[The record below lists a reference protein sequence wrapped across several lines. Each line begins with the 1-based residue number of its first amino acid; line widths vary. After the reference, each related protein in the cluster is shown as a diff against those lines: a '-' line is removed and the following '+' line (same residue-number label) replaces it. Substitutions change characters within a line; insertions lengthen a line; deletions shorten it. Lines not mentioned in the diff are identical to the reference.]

1 MSRFNIVF
9 NVCNDIWRESSK
21 KISIIF
27 QIFQNSITNN
37 KKVHFFHWICF
48 VILLQEI
55 REEKKR
61 KKRRREEKFLL
72 LHTCASWNNFV
83 LRSFYITIKCLD
95 DYYIWFVHSNIIIV
109 RRCRISIC
117 YRCLIELFFIDFHY
131 MNMKFVFII

>member
-1 MSRFNIVF
+1 MCATISGVSLQKNFNYLRI
-9 NVCNDIWRESSK
+9 
-21 KISIIF
+21 

-37 KKVHFFHWICF
+37 KKIHFFHWICF

-83 LRSFYITIKCLD
+83 LRSFYIIIKCLD

-109 RRCRISIC
+109 RRRRCRISIC

>member
-1 MSRFNIVF
+1 MAWVFKKNFNYLRI
-9 NVCNDIWRESSK
+9 
-21 KISIIF
+21 

-37 KKVHFFHWICF
+37 TFFIEFVSLFYYKKF
-48 VILLQEI
+48 E
-55 REEKKR
+55 RKKKR

-83 LRSFYITIKCLD
+83 LKSFYITIKCLD

-109 RRCRISIC
+109 RRYRCRISIC